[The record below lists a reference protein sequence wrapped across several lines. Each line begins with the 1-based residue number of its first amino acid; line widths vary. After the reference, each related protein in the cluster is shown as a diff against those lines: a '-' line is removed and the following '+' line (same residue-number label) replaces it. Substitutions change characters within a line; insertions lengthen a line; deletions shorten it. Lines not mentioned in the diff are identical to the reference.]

1 MFSLKV
7 KQIVKSKTIARVY
20 EPGWSNRFVPAH
32 SFTNVDPDSI
42 CEHGIWEQFL
52 EQEAVST
59 VKVLMKANEAG
70 IPIFTVSSKN
80 IDQVLPQLQVS
91 EYVKTDIQNA
101 VNKGHIVTIPKSNI
115 TINDWNGIGYVVLDP
130 ATGAAAYMISGGMA
144 GGATTAIIAL
154 AAIAAAIIAI
164 VDVVFAAGVV
174 VTLSACAIGAFAV
187 AWIFSLVVLALVS
200 VLDDVLNH
208 YIYHTED
215 NSEAF
220 ISDAIWALATLGAL
234 KCIKVL
240 STLNSLTNVGRT
252 LAKAVKSVK
261 QLDVNQATLSDLR
274 AAVNG
279 YPNET
284 IDIFMAKFGK
294 SYKTNPLRIE
304 YENKVNGLSKV
315 ADDLRSQGKTDEEI
329 ARTVSQMRRDL
340 GVQYKDATPPT
351 LREFIYERNVNEYG
365 DPLGPTFDWLI
376 ERYDRDYN
384 KIIASSCR
392 PNQDVDTLLGG
403 FREWLLG
410 RLQ

>member
-1 MFSLKV
+1 M
-7 KQIVKSKTIARVY
+7 Y

-174 VTLSACAIGAFAV
+174 VTLSACAIGAFAA

-200 VLDDVLNH
+200 VLDDILNH
-208 YIYHTED
+208 YVYHTED

-220 ISDAIWALATLGAL
+220 ISNANIACEGSRGIIRGY
-234 KCIKVL
+234 KKGSIF
-240 STLNSLTNVGRT
+240 STSGT
-252 LAKAVKSVK
+252 KS
-261 QLDVNQATLSDLR
+261 Q
-274 AAVNG
+274 
-279 YPNET
+279 
-284 IDIFMAKFGK
+284 
-294 SYKTNPLRIE
+294 
-304 YENKVNGLSKV
+304 
-315 ADDLRSQGKTDEEI
+315 
-329 ARTVSQMRRDL
+329 
-340 GVQYKDATPPT
+340 
-351 LREFIYERNVNEYG
+351 
-365 DPLGPTFDWLI
+365 WLP
-376 ERYDRDYN
+376 
-384 KIIASSCR
+384 S
-392 PNQDVDTLLGG
+392 
-403 FREWLLG
+403 
-410 RLQ
+410 